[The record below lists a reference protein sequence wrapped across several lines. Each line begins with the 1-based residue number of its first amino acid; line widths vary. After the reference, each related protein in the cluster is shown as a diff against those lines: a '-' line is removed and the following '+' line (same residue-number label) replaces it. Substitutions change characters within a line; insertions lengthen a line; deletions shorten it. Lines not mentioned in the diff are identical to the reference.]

1 MSNPSAIAEPA
12 LITGIIGAG
21 KAGTSLLRLLL
32 HSETMKVG
40 FVVDNNPRAAGV
52 LLAKERNV
60 PVFQDMEEALHQQV
74 CDIVFEMTGVPV
86 VMEKLL
92 TAIDGSK
99 TKVLPS
105 HSWLL
110 IRELEAGAKQERQQ
124 VADEITA
131 IKIRLNGGLE
141 GSGKLVTQIN
151 QIMSSMRVLA
161 MNATIEA
168 ARAGSQ
174 GAGFSVVAE
183 HMAKSVDAVRKIT
196 QEIGQVNNEILEVS
210 NQINTALERLA

>member
-1 MSNPSAIAEPA
+1 MSNPSVTTEHP

-21 KAGTSLLRLLL
+21 QAGTSLLRLLL

-40 FVVDNNPRAAGV
+40 FVADRDPRAAGV
-52 LLAKERNV
+52 MLAKENGV
-60 PVFQDMEEALHQQV
+60 PVFQDMEEALNSQA
-74 CDIVFEMTGVPV
+74 CDMVFEMTGVPA
-86 VMEKLL
+86 VMDKLL
-92 TAIDGSK
+92 SLINGSK

-110 IRELEAGAKQERQQ
+110 IRELEAGAKHERQQ

-131 IKIRLNGGLE
+131 IKVRLNGGLE
-141 GSGKLVTQIN
+141 GSGKLVLQIN

-196 QEIGQVNNEILEVS
+196 QEIGQVNNEILQVS